1 MEGLKPATVPKSVF
15 VSWLK
20 EAIETKIWMMEMIRQ
35 SRAKDHQQAFRRM
48 MYDTQEEMD
57 KVVGKFSEN
66 SFLLSQEKELQLFIE
81 NASEFLRWLGS
92 K

>member
-1 MEGLKPATVPKSVF
+1 
-15 VSWLK
+15 
-20 EAIETKIWMMEMIRQ
+20 
-35 SRAKDHQQAFRRM
+35 M

-81 NASEFLRWLGS
+81 KASEFLRWLGS